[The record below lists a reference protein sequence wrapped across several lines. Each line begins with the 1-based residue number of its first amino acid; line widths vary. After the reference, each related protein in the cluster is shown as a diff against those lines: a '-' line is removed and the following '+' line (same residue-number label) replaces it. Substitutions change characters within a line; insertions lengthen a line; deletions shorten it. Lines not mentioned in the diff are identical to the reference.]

1 MPEDRTHDPREVVSK
16 SYERALQRAL
26 ESERNSGGCC
36 GSKSAEPAGNA
47 AKLVDYASHGE
58 GLPAEALGSSFG
70 CGNPLAFS
78 KVEAGQ
84 TVVDLGSGAGLDL
97 LIASRLV
104 GPTGR
109 VIGIDMTDAMLDEAR
124 RNVERAGVTNVELR
138 KGVIE
143 SLPLD
148 DASVDWV
155 ISNCVINLSPDKP
168 AVFRELARVLKPGG
182 RVSISDIVAED
193 LPPILRTHARTH
205 SACIGGAISETEY
218 VAGLEAAGLVDVVV
232 PERLVYERDQLPGV
246 SSLDD
251 SELDESDVSLD
262 ELEAAVLECVGKI
275 WSAKFSARMPGG
287 E

>member
-1 MPEDRTHDPREVVSK
+1 MQEPSTNDPRKTVSK
-16 SYERALQRAL
+16 SYEEALQRAL
-26 ESERNSGGCC
+26 AAEQQSGGCC
-36 GSKSAEPAGNA
+36 GSKSSKPAGNA
-47 AKLVDYASHGE
+47 AKLVDYEQDAA
-58 GLPAEALGSSFG
+58 GLPEEAIGSSFG

-78 KVEAGQ
+78 KVAPGE

-104 GPTGR
+104 GPTGK

-143 SLPLD
+143 SLPLENSC
-148 DASVDWV
+148 ADWV

-168 AVFRELARVLKPGG
+168 AVFRELARVLQPGG
-182 RVSISDIVAED
+182 HVSISDIVAED
-193 LPPILRTHARTH
+193 LPAILRTHAKTH

-218 VAGLEAAGLVDVVV
+218 LAGLEAAGLTDVEVT
-232 PERLVYERDQLPGV
+232 ERLVYERDQLIGV

-251 SELDESDVSLD
+251 TGTEYDDDGIPIADLH
-262 ELEAAVLECVGKI
+262 AAVLSSAGKV
-275 WSAKFSARMPGG
+275 WSAKFSARRPS
-287 E
+287 

>member
-1 MPEDRTHDPREVVSK
+1 MIEPSKSDPRETVSK
-16 SYERALQRAL
+16 SYEEALQRAMTA
-26 ESERNSGGCC
+26 EQQSGGCC
-36 GSKSAEPAGNA
+36 GSKSAKPAGNA
-47 AKLVDYASHGE
+47 AKLVDHERDAA

-78 KVEAGQ
+78 EVEPGQ

-104 GPTGR
+104 GPTGK

-143 SLPLD
+143 SLPLED
-148 DASVDWV
+148 GSVDWV

-182 RVSISDIVAED
+182 HVSISDIVAHD
-193 LPPILRTHARTH
+193 LPEILRTHGKTH
-205 SACIGGAISETEY
+205 SACIGGAVSEADY
-218 VAGLEAAGLVDVVV
+218 LAGLADAGLTDVEVT
-232 PERLVYERDQLPGV
+232 ERLVYERDQLIGV

-251 SELDESDVSLD
+251 SDDDEPNTFPIEDLH
-262 ELEAAVLECVGKI
+262 AALLSSAGKV
-275 WSAKFSARMPGG
+275 WSAKFSARRPA
-287 E
+287 